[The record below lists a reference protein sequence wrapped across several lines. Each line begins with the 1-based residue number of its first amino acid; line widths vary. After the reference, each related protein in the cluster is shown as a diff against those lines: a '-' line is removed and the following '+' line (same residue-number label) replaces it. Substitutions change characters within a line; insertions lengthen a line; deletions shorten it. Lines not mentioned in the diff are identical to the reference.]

1 MLCFGVD
8 FCYLLLC
15 YFCYYLFVRHV
26 CELPCCAS
34 FCVCQLVMLHHM
46 PALQPALSI
55 CWCVWFF
62 FLCSLNSVCFLLTLI
77 DFQFLTLA
85 SVTTCFPS
93 WINHQPELYLPMA
106 SLPASKCFLAHLW
119 QWTWHKGRSPTFL
132 SLGYCCISGFNKDH
146 KSTGK
151 INE

>member
-1 MLCFGVD
+1 MFWGWLFIPFSMLLLICVPCLWTDLCF
-8 FCYLLLC
+8 F
-15 YFCYYLFVRHV
+15 LFLSACHV
-26 CELPCCAS
+26 KSHAS
-34 FCVCQLVMLHHM
+34 APARSFDMLVC
-46 PALQPALSI
+46 
-55 CWCVWFF
+55 FF

-106 SLPASKCFLAHLW
+106 SLPESKCFLAHLW
-119 QWTWHKGRSPTFL
+119 QWTWHKERSPTFL

>member
-1 MLCFGVD
+1 MTF
-8 FCYLLLC
+8 
-15 YFCYYLFVRHV
+15 YFF
-26 CELPCCAS
+26 
-34 FCVCQLVMLHHM
+34 FCVIIYLCAMSVNCLVVL
-46 PALQPALSI
+46 LSVFVSLSCYI
-55 CWCVWFF
+55 TCLRSGPLFRYVGDVGVCFF

-119 QWTWHKGRSPTFL
+119 QWTWHKGRPPTFL
-132 SLGYCCISGFNKDH
+132 SLGYCCILGFNKDH